1 MNTGAPS
8 GAVGP
13 RKYRHASRRKPPRR
27 AIDVARLRPVVRAS
41 AADKDGLQALTWGSE
56 VERAKGIEP
65 S

>member
-41 AADKDGLQALTWGSE
+41 AADKMAYKL
-56 VERAKGIEP
+56 
-65 S
+65 